1 VVANEIITA
10 VAGKLVP
17 GAYDGYASCPLTTAI
32 GKVILAEFCYG
43 GKVTPTLPLNPSK
56 ERWFGWWI
64 KLTGLPLMY
73 WHYMLKGYVWF
84 PKHNTNFKEDAA

>member
-1 VVANEIITA
+1 MPADHRDRKGDPRGV
-10 VAGKLVP
+10 L
-17 GAYDGYASCPLTTAI
+17 LWRQ
-32 GKVILAEFCYG
+32 
-43 GKVTPTLPLNPSK
+43 VTPTLPLNPSK